1 MLIRNRV
8 IPVNVGGRTRVIP
21 VGLVGTDFS
30 TPLQQKYLARDE
42 FIGPVSIGIVH
53 NTGAT
58 PGPGRRSVVDGDGN
72 KLFIDAHNL
81 VYAPKGVVT
90 TGDPGLWLDIPI
102 ARVPGR
108 FVVAHYKASTIGA
121 TDFQFDSNLV
131 TAPIEGLRSGA
142 VMATLNNGA
151 GINLGGITMAA
162 GVDYYFITVLRTAG
176 AYKFY
181 KISITGLWKFG
192 YFHEL
197 GNVTPLYAAISNRD
211 SVAYSRFLRVYEDLL
226 TITPQAYDTFT
237 RPNNTLGRTESIG
250 PENQA
255 TISRTWTDQEGTWG
269 VSGNVAM
276 ASALAGGIAVA
287 TYPVDTPSVMHAAS
301 ITRAAGNVGIV
312 MRYVD
317 ANNYVYAL
325 HNGANAQ
332 LIRRVGGVDD
342 VRVNVAAA
350 YGAGNRIAIFNEG
363 TTFTLYY
370 NNVMIGAVQTI
381 NDAILQPSCLV
392 GLYTTNIGNSI
403 DNAVTFA
410 KGIENQYSVMDRYIQ
425 DAV

>member
-1 MLIRNRV
+1 LLIV
-8 IPVNVGGRTRVIP
+8 
-21 VGLVGTDFS
+21 
-30 TPLQQKYLARDE
+30 
-42 FIGPVSIGIVH
+42 
-53 NTGAT
+53 
-58 PGPGRRSVVDGDGN
+58 
-72 KLFIDAHNL
+72 
-81 VYAPKGVVT
+81 
-90 TGDPGLWLDIPI
+90 
-102 ARVPGR
+102 
-108 FVVAHYKASTIGA
+108 
-121 TDFQFDSNLV
+121 
-131 TAPIEGLRSGA
+131 
-142 VMATLNNGA
+142 
-151 GINLGGITMAA
+151 
-162 GVDYYFITVLRTAG
+162 
-176 AYKFY
+176 
-181 KISITGLWKFG
+181 
-192 YFHEL
+192 
-197 GNVTPLYAAISNRD
+197 
-211 SVAYSRFLRVYEDLL
+211 
-226 TITPQAYDTFT
+226 TPQAYDTFT